1 MIREGSSSG
10 LLLGQQSTK
19 RSKVTDS
26 TVTILGPE
34 NMKTTRTK
42 KSTNPIEDSIP
53 LSDRLEPVSKQVR
66 RNFMHFIEMQAGFSG
81 FSPTFNSLQKSSSL
95 PTSES
100 LTQLLTQA
108 VASGDGKLLEEVL
121 RVHKEKIIRATIQ
134 RLPVTV
140 VLPFLRKVVQNT
152 VASLLF

>member
-1 MIREGSSSG
+1 MLKNPPIRLKIVFHSAIG
-10 LLLGQQSTK
+10 LNQFQNRQDVILCILLCIQK
-19 RSKVTDS
+19 C
-26 TVTILGPE
+26 
-34 NMKTTRTK
+34 
-42 KSTNPIEDSIP
+42 
-53 LSDRLEPVSKQVR
+53 RLAFQ
-66 RNFMHFIEMQAGFSG
+66 G

-121 RVHKEKIIRATIQ
+121 RVHKEKIIRATIR